1 METTQLIILVIA
13 ALVTS
18 SVSAVIGM
26 GGGIILLGIMAVIL
40 PDGYLVIALH
50 GVIQLVSNTTR
61 TIVFKKYI
69 RKEIV
74 KDFSIGAAVGMLLS
88 VLIIIFAI
96 SIFQVSSADQIKT
109 DFLKPLIG
117 IFILWY
123 LLIKIPKRDT
133 GIIRFYLVGGI
144 SGLSSV
150 FVGATGPLIAPF
162 FIDKELNKESLIAN
176 KAACQTITH
185 LTKIP
190 IFMYFFS
197 VDYFEYIDILIPLS
211 IAVFI
216 GTNFGKIILGF
227 IPENIFMIIF
237 KTCLAVIA
245 IRLVIGGFLVS

>member
-1 METTQLIILVIA
+1 MELAQLITLVIA
-13 ALVTS
+13 AFVTS
-18 SVSAVIGM
+18 SISAVIGM

-69 RKEIV
+69 RHDII
-74 KDFSIGAAVGMLLS
+74 KDFSIGALVGMVLS
-88 VLIIIFAI
+88 ILIIIFMI
-96 SIFQVSSADQIKT
+96 SFFQVNSADQIKT
-109 DFLKPLIG
+109 DYLKPVIG

-123 LLIKIPKRDT
+123 LLIKIPKTDT

-162 FIDKELNKESLIAN
+162 FIDKKLTKESLIAN

-185 LTKIP
+185 ITKIP

-197 VDYFEYIDILIPLS
+197 VNYFKYIDILLPLS
-211 IAVFI
+211 LAVFI

-227 IPENIFMIIF
+227 IPEKIFIIIF
-237 KTCLAVIA
+237 KTCLAIIA
-245 IRLVIGGFLVS
+245 VRLVADGLL

>member
-1 METTQLIILVIA
+1 MELAQLITLVIA
-13 ALVTS
+13 AFVTS
-18 SVSAVIGM
+18 SISAVIGM

-69 RKEIV
+69 RHDII
-74 KDFSIGAAVGMLLS
+74 KDFSIGALVGMVLS
-88 VLIIIFAI
+88 ILIIIFMI
-96 SIFQVSSADQIKT
+96 SFFQVNSADQIKT
-109 DFLKPLIG
+109 DYLKPVIG

-123 LLIKIPKRDT
+123 LLIKIPNTDT

-162 FIDKELNKESLIAN
+162 FIDKKLTKESLIAN

-185 LTKIP
+185 ITKIP

-197 VDYFEYIDILIPLS
+197 VNYFKYIDILLPLS
-211 IAVFI
+211 LAVFI

-227 IPENIFMIIF
+227 IPEKIFIIIF
-237 KTCLAVIA
+237 KTCLAIIA
-245 IRLVIGGFLVS
+245 VRLVADGLL